1 MMDDHSDPTQ
11 GNRAAADPVPG
22 HPAGWRL
29 ALRFARSRRIVINAT
44 KIAAV
49 VGTLLNGINQGA
61 ALLDGEA
68 ISVVHLL
75 LNYLV
80 PYSVATYSAVRLS
93 LQQTAAKESD
103 PM

>member
-1 MMDDHSDPTQ
+1 MDDHSDPTQ
-11 GNRAAADPVPG
+11 GNRAAVDILPGRPV
-22 HPAGWRL
+22 GWRL
-29 ALRFARSRRIVINAT
+29 ALQFAGSRRIVVNAT

-68 ISVVHLL
+68 ISVAHLL

-93 LQQTAAKESD
+93 LQQTAAKGSD
-103 PM
+103 LA